1 MDASFMC
8 EPGVTRRRLIGG
20 CLVAVAVFAAG
31 GAVHA
36 ESSAGGPADFVRE
49 LYQREIV
56 ANEARTPMSESEFLA
71 VFSRAT
77 RNLWQAGRNSSVKI
91 PIGPKLHAFFGW
103 GMLPGFKV
111 TLEKV
116 SSARDAT
123 GAPRVS
129 VDLTVR
135 GEPRHVYVHPVM
147 ENGRWRIA
155 NISYDHGEDL
165 VSFRKRLSGR

>member
-1 MDASFMC
+1 MY

-36 ESSAGGPADFVRE
+36 ENSAGDPAVFLRE
-49 LYQREIV
+49 LYRREIA
-56 ANEARTPMSESEFLA
+56 ANEARTPKSESEFLA
-71 VFSRAT
+71 VFSRDT
-77 RNLWQAGRNSSVKI
+77 RNLWQAGRNSSTKL
-91 PIGPKLHAFFGW
+91 PLGPKLHAFFGW
-103 GMLPGFKV
+103 GMLPGLKV

-123 GAPRVS
+123 GAQRVT

-135 GEPRHVYVHPVM
+135 GEPRRVYVHPVL
-147 ENGRWRIA
+147 EDGRWRIA

-165 VSFRKRLSGR
+165 VSFRRRLSGR